1 MTAFTDDPLAPP
13 SSQFPLARPGWTAPE
28 EPERPS
34 GPSTR
39 PFGLRFMRTA
49 PTMRAPGFRYSHA
62 LQMSVTAD
70 RPDIPMI
77 DRAPMME
84 WSTITNN
91 DGDEGPS
98 EDFGND
104 YCPDQTI
111 QP

>member
-13 SSQFPLARPGWTAPE
+13 SSQFPLARPGWAAPA

-49 PTMRAPGFRYSHA
+49 PTMRAPDFRYSHA

-77 DRAPMME
+77 DRTPTME
-84 WSTITNN
+84 WSTITHN

-104 YCPDQTI
+104 YCPDHTI

>member
-1 MTAFTDDPLAPP
+1 M
-13 SSQFPLARPGWTAPE
+13 
-28 EPERPS
+28 
-34 GPSTR
+34 
-39 PFGLRFMRTA
+39 
-49 PTMRAPGFRYSHA
+49 
-62 LQMSVTAD
+62 TAD

-77 DRAPMME
+77 DRTPTME
-84 WSTITNN
+84 WSTITHN